1 MPTTK
6 AELER
11 LVEELQQKLEKAQQ
25 SKESIEAAVQATM
38 TSHFEEELARA
49 VAAERKRTNVVQQQ
63 LEAMQ
68 KTIVGL
74 QGETELAVIRAKDA
88 LREDLTRIHRQDL
101 QTKEELARLQI
112 ERGEE
117 RLRALELQLAEKDA
131 RIAEFEAT
139 TSDASDVGEGDV
151 LPIVTVSTESGRAV
165 SRRIPLPPIPE
176 FNGEKVDD
184 EDSFGRWTKKFDK
197 HSEIGRWSERE
208 KLLQSELHLGGRA
221 EAVYETLPAD
231 VKGSFSTAVEALRK
245 RRQPPKRDALRSAQL
260 IRRKQQSN
268 ELVDKYAQDFE
279 LLFDK
284 SYGQREGMDQASK
297 GMLKRDLFVQG
308 LMWKW
313 QEKVLPS
320 ANSFDDALYQARVA
334 EEQERQLSDLHR
346 RDLVPSKHFTL
357 QRKRPPSLPGGDK
370 EPSRI
375 TLKPEGAQP
384 QSGGGASTQPKPFR
398 GKCRKCFGF
407 GHKMRDCEGSTFRDS
422 SPCVYL
428 YGDSQQTSIRSTRGV
443 T

>member
-139 TSDASDVGEGDV
+139 TSDASDVGERDV
-151 LPIVTVSTESGRAV
+151 LPIVTVPTDSGRAV

-284 SYGQREGMDQASK
+284 SYGQREGMDQ
-297 GMLKRDLFVQG
+297 
-308 LMWKW
+308 
-313 QEKVLPS
+313 
-320 ANSFDDALYQARVA
+320 
-334 EEQERQLSDLHR
+334 
-346 RDLVPSKHFTL
+346 
-357 QRKRPPSLPGGDK
+357 
-370 EPSRI
+370 
-375 TLKPEGAQP
+375 
-384 QSGGGASTQPKPFR
+384 
-398 GKCRKCFGF
+398 
-407 GHKMRDCEGSTFRDS
+407 GHAK
-422 SPCVYL
+422 
-428 YGDSQQTSIRSTRGV
+428 
-443 T
+443 